1 MLVSSTLLGI
11 VAAGSAGDLDGY
23 GLDFS
28 IAATFIAIVVPL
40 VRSLPVL
47 ACVLTAL
54 LLSIVLHHFQTPGA
68 LVIATVAAMLAGL
81 LCSGGADDLADDS
94 LDGAGGILQ
103 PLLLLAPGLPL
114 RLSPRV
120 KTLLSFSV
128 PAVLTAICG
137 PIVAFSGDQ
146 LRAAPDNPYLWGR
159 CLR

>member
-1 MLVSSTLLGI
+1 M
-11 VAAGSAGDLDGY
+11 
-23 GLDFS
+23 
-28 IAATFIAIVVPL
+28 VPL

-103 PLLLLAPGLPL
+103 PLLLFGAGIAAAVIAA
-114 RLSPRV
+114 RQN
-120 KTLLSFSV
+120 LLSFSV